1 LKDTLSGAG
10 PFTLFAP
17 TNAAFTGAP
26 TLTDTQLP
34 FVLKY
39 HVLGSQVLS
48 TGIPYGTAVATLN
61 TNSLNGAVLAKGQT
75 ITINNNPLAIID
87 KTAVA
92 APHHQ
97 HRCAGQQWSDSCGQQ
112 GADSE
117 LMDRPGCG
125 VNRIPSPKKRHS
137 HLGRFFR
144 NIYMCVA
151 RPPCPEHTGLCSA
164 VPRCVPGCVRL
175 CIPRYTPR
183 HCGARFSLKASA
195 ASPKSSVISAS
206 TCTWFSRSRAEAK
219 LGASKLL
226 HITRLVCKVL

>member
-1 LKDTLSGAG
+1 MTA
-10 PFTLFAP
+10 
-17 TNAAFTGAP
+17 
-26 TLTDTQLP
+26 TQPP

-144 NIYMCVA
+144 NIYVCCKATLPRTHGSLLRCAPLRA
-151 RPPCPEHTGLCSA
+151 RLRAPL
-164 VPRCVPGCVRL
+164 
-175 CIPRYTPR
+175 YTPLHPTPLR
-183 HCGARFSLKASA
+183 
-195 ASPKSSVISAS
+195 
-206 TCTWFSRSRAEAK
+206 RALFAE
-219 LGASKLL
+219 SQC
-226 HITRLVCKVL
+226 RLAKVLGHQRQHLHMVFKVQG